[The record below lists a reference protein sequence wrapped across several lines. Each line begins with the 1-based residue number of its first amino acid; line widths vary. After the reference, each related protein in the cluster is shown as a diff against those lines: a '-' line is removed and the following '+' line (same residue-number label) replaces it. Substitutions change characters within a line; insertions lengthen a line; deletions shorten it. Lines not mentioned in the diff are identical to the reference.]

1 MKEMTAVNTEKSPV
15 PDALP
20 RLVAD
25 HTTRLNSKV
34 NSLSPSS
41 LRKQSRSTF
50 WLPIGFGLLYLVIWQ
65 LKGFHKLFDLELY
78 QLPIPSAIGKAIQTN
93 GDLLWNYSLY
103 TGAEMIGGCLIGSA
117 IGLLAAIAASLI
129 PQAGK
134 GAITLMA
141 GLNAIPIVALAP
153 VMNNWFG
160 DGVAS
165 KIAIVAI
172 MTMATMAVGAYKGL
186 RSVEPA
192 YLELMHAYAAGR
204 FVIFFKL
211 RFKLALP
218 AIFTAL
224 KINMA
229 TGLIGAIVGE
239 FFISSRGL
247 GFLLSDQIK
256 LGNMPIA
263 WSCIVIAA
271 VLGIALYY
279 LIQLIERIAIPWH
292 VARRKLQ

>member
-1 MKEMTAVNTEKSPV
+1 MKEVTAVNTEQSPV
-15 PDALP
+15 SAPLP
-20 RLVAD
+20 RIAD
-25 HTTRLNSKV
+25 DPASGLNARVHHTKG
-34 NSLSPSS
+34 SS
-41 LRKQSRSTF
+41 ARKESRSPF
-50 WLPIGFGLLYLVIWQ
+50 WLPIGFGLVFLMIWQ
-65 LKGFHKLFDLELY
+65 LKGFHTLFRLELY
-78 QLPIPSAIGKAIQTN
+78 QLPIPSSIAKAIQAN
-93 GDLLWNYSLY
+93 SDLLWSYSLY

-117 IGLLAAIAASLI
+117 IGLFAAVAASFG

-134 GAITLMA
+134 GAITLLA
-141 GLNAIPIVALAP
+141 ALNAVPIVALAP

-165 KIAIVAI
+165 KIAIVSI
-172 MTMATMAVGAYKGL
+172 MTMATMAVSAYKGL

-204 FVIFFKL
+204 FTIFLKL
-211 RFKLALP
+211 RFRLALP
-218 AIFTAL
+218 TIFTAL

-229 TGLIGAIVGE
+229 TGIIGAIVGE

-271 VLGIALYY
+271 VLGIVLYY
-279 LIQLIERIAIPWH
+279 CIQLIERLAVPWH
-292 VARRKLQ
+292 VAQRKRQ

>member
-1 MKEMTAVNTEKSPV
+1 MMSAVNTEQSPAQA
-15 PDALP
+15 PQP
-20 RLVAD
+20 RAAAD
-25 HTTRLNSKV
+25 QSAGLNARI
-34 NSLSPSS
+34 NSSTPNS
-41 LRKQSRSTF
+41 LRKQSRSTI
-50 WLPIGFGLLYLVIWQ
+50 WLPIGFGLLFLIIWQ
-65 LKGFHKLFDLELY
+65 LKGFHKLFRLELY
-78 QLPIPSAIGKAIQTN
+78 QLPIPSAIVRAIHSN

-117 IGLLAAIAASLI
+117 IGLLAAIAASFI

-134 GAITLMA
+134 GAITLVA
-141 GLNAIPIVALAP
+141 ALNAVPIVALAP

-165 KIAIVAI
+165 KMAIVAI
-172 MTMATMAVGAYKGL
+172 MTMATMAVSAYKGL

-204 FVIFFKL
+204 LTIFFKL
-211 RFKLALP
+211 RLRLALP

-229 TGLIGAIVGE
+229 TGIIGAIVGE

-279 LIQLIERIAIPWH
+279 LIQLIERIVIPWH
-292 VARRKLQ
+292 AARRKP